1 MGVDIKVNTKTTRN
15 KVTGCLLS
23 EMEGSTKENGR
34 MANNMEEEYSVRKMS
49 ADKAFGK
56 TASELNGVTKPSKI
70 KQLSDL
76 LMISSVYHLI
86 CTNNLHNLLFIFTT
100 IIIAN

>member
-1 MGVDIKVNTKTTRN
+1 MDVDIKVNTRTTRS
-15 KVTGCLLS
+15 KVMEYLLS

-56 TASELNGVTKPSKI
+56 MASESSGVTKPSKI